1 MLGRLFK
8 LAFIVFVGIL
18 LLNSIPKWIA
28 FDMVPNSTPLSQL
41 ETLNQIDQNTNSL
54 EDRFQLNNIA
64 LVNGCTAFDLN
75 GSPGVFRFARH
86 CDGDTKTTGID
97 GPQYVM
103 GNGLDFELPPPRL
116 GRGEIITVE
125 NRRIVRV
132 PISVVGFRNGCAAE
146 FDVIEKGNFIEQG
159 NSGSALIQD
168 GIVRGVLSYGYSDL
182 WPSRDGRKR
191 SSMGGV
197 VFKKCQL

>member
-1 MLGRLFK
+1 MLGRLFR
-8 LAFIVFVGIL
+8 LAFVVFVGIL
-18 LLNSIPKWIA
+18 LLNNIPKWFA
-28 FDMVPNSTPLSQL
+28 MDMRATPVAITQL
-41 ETLNQIDQNTNSL
+41 ERLNEIDQNSQNL
-54 EDRFQLNNIA
+54 DERFMLNNIA

-86 CDGDTKTTGID
+86 CDGDTKVSGID

-132 PISVVGFRNGCAAE
+132 PVNVVGYRNNCAAE
-146 FDVIEKGNFIEQG
+146 FDVTRRGDFVEQG